1 VFHCVS
7 YAFAGKL
14 PAVILNQL
22 FKIIDINCCCEKWP
36 LICNGSS
43 HGGLNP
49 HSAAESLPSP
59 GFSHGRILWITRE
72 GRKGEAMEKAMEA
85 RVLLV
90 DDEEDF
96 LETLSSRL
104 ELRGLKVS
112 AVTSGEQAVSEA
124 KQQEYDAIVVDLSMP
139 GIDGLETL
147 KRIKADNPNAEI
159 IMLTGQASVQSGVEA
174 MKLGAGDFLQKPVE
188 LSELMAKIGEAKSKK
203 MLVLQKQSQEEVRK
217 ILQSKSW

>member
-1 VFHCVS
+1 MDKEF
-7 YAFAGKL
+7 
-14 PAVILNQL
+14 
-22 FKIIDINCCCEKWP
+22 
-36 LICNGSS
+36 
-43 HGGLNP
+43 
-49 HSAAESLPSP
+49 
-59 GFSHGRILWITRE
+59 
-72 GRKGEAMEKAMEA
+72 EA

-104 ELRGLKVS
+104 EIRGLKVS
-112 AVTSGEQAVSEA
+112 AVNSGEQAIAEA
-124 KQQEYDAIVVDLSMP
+124 KQQDYDAIVVDLSMP

-159 IMLTGQASVQSGVEA
+159 IMLTGHGSVQSGVEA

-188 LSELMAKIGEAKSKK
+188 LSELMSKIGEAKDKK
-203 MLVLQKQSQEEVRK
+203 MLVLQKQSQDELRK